1 MKKVLNKIFLV
12 ILLAFSTPVL
22 SQIDTVFWFAA
33 PWVTVGHASNVPV
46 VMRLSSFNNA
56 TTVRVRQPASTFDT
70 TFTIPANSLVSES
83 LSHLI
88 NNIENTPA
96 NTVLNRGI
104 KITSDFPITVVYEV
118 VTSGN
123 NPETYSMK
131 GQNGMGLEFV
141 CPFQTNGINWTFT
154 PTAKSQIDLVATQN
168 GTIVWITPKCAVVG
182 HAAGVT
188 YSIAL
193 NAGQTYN
200 IENVTNVANVA
211 GQNLSGTIVVSNKP
225 ICVSVTDD
233 SVRGVS
239 GCMDLMG
246 DQIVPVE
253 VVGTEYIIN
262 KGGLSAGEYEGA
274 YIVATENFTQ
284 ITINDG
290 TVTTKLMNK
299 GDTYY
304 YGIGQPLTYITGNKP
319 FYVIHASGFGCEL
332 GEAIIPPLNC
342 AGSDQVSFTR
352 TNTQTFILN
361 ILCKTTAKGNFL
373 LNGNATLVPAT
384 AFTVVPGTGGL
395 WSGAQISFT
404 TGQIPVGV
412 TNLLRNTHPTDD
424 LFSMGVING
433 GATTGC
439 LYHYMSSFL
448 RKVYTNAGVDKN
460 ICTASNTISL
470 NGSVTGGATTGIW
483 TTPNGTGTFGNA
495 TSLNTTYT
503 LSANDLNQS
512 QIKFILSSTGNCTP
526 KIDTMLL
533 NIYPSPIVDAGNNQ
547 TLCKNNITSIPL
559 TGSLQLAAGANW
571 TSSGTGSFGNSGA
584 LNTTYVPS
592 PADLAAGS
600 VKIKLTSTGSLNGCP
615 NRYDSL
621 MLTFTNP
628 PVVSVGADV
637 SVCANNATVTINGSV
652 SGSST
657 TGIWSGGVGTYNSSN
672 TALTA
677 TYVPTPTEI
686 SAGSVKLILSS
697 TNNGNC
703 KTVKDSMTVTFT
715 SAPSVSAGSDLSV
728 CKNNI
733 ATVLSGAVGGP
744 TSTGIWTGGLGT
756 FNPSNTGLNS
766 IYTPSASELAAGS
779 LTLTLSST
787 NNNNCNQVTDNVVI
801 NFTNPPVV
809 NAGIDLSVCKNN
821 LASILSGTVSG
832 PTTSGIWSGGSG
844 TFNPGTSVLNS
855 TYTPSAAEITAGVVT
870 LTLTSTANGNCNA
883 VTDVMQINLTNAP
896 TVSAGADVNSC
907 KNNANT
913 VLSGVVSGP
922 TTTGTWMGGSGSFNP
937 GNSALTSTYT
947 PSAAELT
954 AGVVTLTLTSTN
966 NGNCN
971 AVTDV
976 VQINFTAAPNA
987 NAGIDISS
995 CKNNPAVTL
1004 AGNVSGATTTGVWSG
1019 GTGTFNPN
1027 NSTLNS
1033 IYNPSAA
1040 ELTAGSVTLTLAST
1054 GNGNCI
1060 ASTDNVVI
1068 NFTNPPVVN
1077 AGIDLSVCKN
1087 NLASILSGTVSGPTT
1102 SGIWSGGSGTFNPG
1116 TSVLNSTYTPSAA
1129 EITAGVVTLTLT
1141 STANGNCNAVTDVMQ
1156 INLTNAP
1163 TVSAGADVN
1172 SCKNNANTV
1181 LSGVVSGPTTTGT
1194 WMGGSGSFNPGNSA
1208 LTSTYTPSAAELTAG
1223 VVTLTLTSTNNGN
1236 CNAVTDVVQINFTAA
1251 PNANAGI
1258 DISSCKNNPAV
1269 TLAGNVSGATTTGV
1283 WSGGTGT
1290 FNPNNSTLNSIYN
1303 PSAAEL
1309 TAGSVTLTLA
1319 STGNGNCI
1327 ASTDNVVIN
1336 FTNPPVVNAGIDLS
1350 VCKNNLASILSGTV
1364 SGPTTSGIWSG
1375 GSGTFNPGSSVLN
1388 STYTPSAAE
1397 ITAGVVTLT
1406 LTSTA
1411 NGNCNAV
1418 TDVMQINL
1426 TNAPTVSAGAD
1437 VNSCKNNANTV
1448 LSGVVSGPTT
1458 TGTWMGGSGSF
1469 NPGNSA
1475 LTSTYTPSAAELT
1488 AGVVT
1493 LTLTSTNNGNCN
1505 AVTDVVQINFTA
1517 APNANAGIDISSCK
1531 NNPAV
1536 TLAGNVSGA
1545 TTTGVWSGGTGTFNP
1560 NNSTLNSIYNPS
1572 AAELTAGSVTLTLA
1586 STGNG
1591 NCIASTDNV
1600 VINFTNPPVVNAGID
1615 LSVCKNNSSTVLSGF
1630 VTGLTTTGVWSGGSG
1645 TFNPGSSVLNS
1656 TYTPSAS
1663 EIAAGVVTLTL
1674 TSTANGN
1681 CNAVTDVM
1689 QISLTNAPT
1698 VNAGSD
1704 VFACENN
1711 INSVLSGVISGPT
1724 TTGVW
1729 TGGAGTFNPGNSV
1742 LTTTYTPTAAE
1753 IASGFVT
1760 LTLSSTNNGNCNAV
1774 TDIVQINFTGA
1785 PAVSAGTD
1793 ITVCE
1798 NNPTSILTGLISG
1811 PTTTGIWNGGAGTFN
1826 PSNTDL
1832 NSIYTPSASELAAG
1846 SVTLTL
1852 ASTNN
1857 GSCNQVLDTVIIN
1870 FTNAPSV
1877 NAGADLNLCENNAST
1892 VLTGLVN
1899 GPTTTGVWSGG
1910 SGTYNPSNS
1919 VLNATYTPSS
1929 SELSAGFAN
1938 LYLTS
1943 TNNGTCNQ
1951 VIDTVVISFNNAPV
1965 VLAGPDI
1972 SVCANNPTVSI
1983 SGTVSAGSTTGIW
1996 SGNGSGLFSP
2006 STSSLNVTYLLS
2018 PADVAQGSIII
2029 KLTSTNNGNCN
2040 SVYDS
2045 LIVNVTPKPIVNAG
2059 LNDTV
2064 CSSNIFVPIN
2074 GSVTGGASAGIWSTI
2089 GSGTFG
2095 NNGNLNTV
2103 YILGQAD
2110 TTAGQVKLIL
2120 TSTGGS
2126 CLPETDTVLIVISKA
2141 PYVNSGADQIVCDNQ
2156 LVTLTGN
2163 VNGLTNT
2170 GIWTTLGT
2178 GVFAPNDSLLTTF
2191 YQPSA
2196 LDIANGSV
2204 KILLTST
2211 YNKGC
2216 LPVKDTI
2223 DISFKTSPNA
2233 DFSTNNVCVSNLA
2246 TFTDLSSTPSGT
2258 ITSWHWDFG
2267 DFLTSSN
2274 TSTTHQYTSGGN
2286 YNVTHV
2292 AQNANGCTDTVRKPI
2307 EIYFLPQ
2314 AQFYQ
2319 NVACVGNATQFTDS
2333 TKTLSGTIQNWLWD
2347 FGDGQTSTFQ
2357 NPAHGFSSSIS
2368 YTVSLVVTSSYGC
2381 KDTVQ
2386 KTITVVPGP
2395 NADFSINPNPV
2406 EALET
2411 VTFTDLSSGPNSLV
2425 NWYWAFGDST
2435 VSNSQNTTHVYE
2447 SQGDYSVLLVVK
2459 DLSGCIDSVQ
2469 KDISI
2474 ILLPDVPTA
2483 FSPNGDGQNDLFLVR
2498 GGPFKTINVR
2508 VYNNWGQ
2515 LIFETND
2522 QLQGW
2527 DGKFKDVDQP
2537 VGVFVWVV
2545 EVEMINGKKV
2555 KETGDV
2561 TLLR

>member
-1 MKKVLNKIFLV
+1 MKKVLNKILLI
-12 ILLAFSTPVL
+12 ILLAFSTPVI

-46 VMRLSSFNNA
+46 VMRLSSFNNL

-262 KGGLSAGEYEGA
+262 KGGLSAGEFEGA

-290 TVTTKLMNK
+290 AVTTKLLNK

-304 YGIGQPLTYITGNKP
+304 YGTTQPLTYITGDKP

-361 ILCKTTAKGNFL
+361 ILCKTSAKGNFL
-373 LNGNATLVPAT
+373 LNGSATLVPAT
-384 AFTVVPGTGGL
+384 SFSIVPGTGGL
-395 WSGAQISFT
+395 WSGAQISYT
-404 TGQIPVGV
+404 TTQIPVGI
-412 TNLLRNTHPTDD
+412 TNLLRNTHPTDN

-448 RKVYTNAGVDKN
+448 RKVYTDAGVDKN

-470 NGSVTGGATTGIW
+470 NGSVTGGSTTGIW
-483 TTPNGTGTFGNA
+483 TTPNGTGTFGNT

-533 NIYPSPIVDAGNNQ
+533 NVYPSPIVDAGNNQ

-592 PADLAAGS
+592 PADLSSGS

-621 MLTFTNP
+621 MITFTNP

-637 SVCANNATVTINGSV
+637 SVCANNATVAINGSV
-652 SGSST
+652 SGTST
-657 TGIWSGGVGTYNSSN
+657 TGIWSGGIGTYNSSN

-686 SAGSVKLILSS
+686 SSGSVKIILSS

-703 KTVKDSMTVTFT
+703 KQVKDSMIVTFT
-715 SAPSVSAGSDLSV
+715 SAPSVSAGSDLSI
-728 CKNNI
+728 CKNNV

-744 TSTGIWTGGLGT
+744 TSTGIWSGGLGT

-766 IYTPSASELAAGS
+766 IYTPSAAEIAAGS

-787 NNNNCNQVTDNVVI
+787 NNTNCNQVTDNVII

-809 NAGIDLSVCKNN
+809 NAGLDLSVCKNK
-821 LASILSGTVSG
+821 LASILSGAVSG

-844 TFNPGTSVLNS
+844 TFNPGSSVLNS
-855 TYTPSAAEITAGVVT
+855 TYTPSAAELTAGVVT

-913 VLSGVVSGP
+913 VLSGVISGP
-922 TTTGTWMGGSGSFNP
+922 TTTGTWIGGSGSFNP

-947 PSAAELT
+947 PSATELT

-971 AVTDV
+971 AVTDI
-976 VQINFTAAPNA
+976 VQINFTASPNA
-987 NAGIDISS
+987 NAGLDISA

-1004 AGNVSGATTTGVWSG
+1004 SGLVSGATTTGSWSG
-1019 GTGTFNPN
+1019 GAGTFNPN

-1060 ASTDNVVI
+1060 ASTDNIII
-1068 NFTNPPVVN
+1068 NFTNPPLVN
-1077 AGIDLSVCKN
+1077 AGLDLSVCKN
-1087 NLASILSGTVSGPTT
+1087 NSSSILSGFVSGPT
-1102 SGIWSGGSGTFNPG
+1102 
-1116 TSVLNSTYTPSAA
+1116 ST
-1129 EITAGVVTLTLT
+1129 
-1141 STANGNCNAVTDVMQ
+1141 
-1156 INLTNAP
+1156 
-1163 TVSAGADVN
+1163 
-1172 SCKNNANTV
+1172 
-1181 LSGVVSGPTTTGT
+1181 
-1194 WMGGSGSFNPGNSA
+1194 
-1208 LTSTYTPSAAELTAG
+1208 
-1223 VVTLTLTSTNNGN
+1223 
-1236 CNAVTDVVQINFTAA
+1236 
-1251 PNANAGI
+1251 
-1258 DISSCKNNPAV
+1258 
-1269 TLAGNVSGATTTGV
+1269 
-1283 WSGGTGT
+1283 
-1290 FNPNNSTLNSIYN
+1290 
-1303 PSAAEL
+1303 
-1309 TAGSVTLTLA
+1309 
-1319 STGNGNCI
+1319 
-1327 ASTDNVVIN
+1327 
-1336 FTNPPVVNAGIDLS
+1336 
-1350 VCKNNLASILSGTV
+1350 
-1364 SGPTTSGIWSG
+1364 GIWSG

-1397 ITAGVVTLT
+1397 LTAGVVTLT

-1411 NGNCNAV
+1411 NGNCNAI

-1426 TNAPTVSAGAD
+1426 TNAPAVSAGA
-1437 VNSCKNNANTV
+1437 
-1448 LSGVVSGPTT
+1448 
-1458 TGTWMGGSGSF
+1458 
-1469 NPGNSA
+1469 
-1475 LTSTYTPSAAELT
+1475 
-1488 AGVVT
+1488 
-1493 LTLTSTNNGNCN
+1493 
-1505 AVTDVVQINFTA
+1505 
-1517 APNANAGIDISSCK
+1517 
-1531 NNPAV
+1531 
-1536 TLAGNVSGA
+1536 
-1545 TTTGVWSGGTGTFNP
+1545 
-1560 NNSTLNSIYNPS
+1560 
-1572 AAELTAGSVTLTLA
+1572 
-1586 STGNG
+1586 
-1591 NCIASTDNV
+1591 
-1600 VINFTNPPVVNAGID
+1600 
-1615 LSVCKNNSSTVLSGF
+1615 
-1630 VTGLTTTGVWSGGSG
+1630 
-1645 TFNPGSSVLNS
+1645 
-1656 TYTPSAS
+1656 
-1663 EIAAGVVTLTL
+1663 
-1674 TSTANGN
+1674 
-1681 CNAVTDVM
+1681 
-1689 QISLTNAPT
+1689 
-1698 VNAGSD
+1698 D

-1711 INSVLSGVISGPT
+1711 INSILTGVVSGPT
-1724 TTGVW
+1724 TSGVW
-1729 TGGAGTFNPGNSV
+1729 TGGAGTFNPGNSA

-1760 LTLSSTNNGNCNAV
+1760 LTLSSTNNGNCNSV
-1774 TDIVQINFTGA
+1774 NDIVQINFTGA

-1798 NNPTSILTGLISG
+1798 NSPTSILTGLISG
-1811 PTTTGIWNGGAGTFN
+1811 PTTTGIWNGGNGTFN

-1832 NSIYTPSASELAAG
+1832 NSIYNPSAAELAAG

-1852 ASTNN
+1852 TSTNN
-1857 GSCNQVLDTVIIN
+1857 GSCNQVLDTVVIN

-1877 NAGADLNLCENNAST
+1877 NAGSDLNLCKNNAST

-1899 GPTTTGVWSGG
+1899 GPTSTGVWSGG
-1910 SGTYNPSNS
+1910 SGTYNPNNS

-1983 SGTVSAGSTTGIW
+1983 SGSVSIGSTTGIW

-2006 STSSLNVTYLLS
+2006 STNSLNVTYLLS
-2018 PADVAQGSIII
+2018 PADVAQGSVII

-2040 SVYDS
+2040 AVYDS
-2045 LIVNVTPKPIVNAG
+2045 LIVNVTPKPMVDAG
-2059 LNDTV
+2059 LNDTI
-2064 CSSNIFVPIN
+2064 CSSNIFIPIN
-2074 GSVTGGASAGIWSTI
+2074 GTITGGASSGIWSTV
-2089 GSGTFG
+2089 GNGTFG
-2095 NNGNLNTV
+2095 NNSNLNTV
-2103 YILGQAD
+2103 YMLGQAD

-2141 PYVNSGADQIVCDNQ
+2141 PFVNSGANQLVCDNQ
-2156 LVTLTGN
+2156 LVTLTGSI
-2163 VNGLTNT
+2163 NGLTNT

-2178 GVFAPNDSLLTTF
+2178 GVFSPNDSLLTTF

-2196 LDIANGSV
+2196 LDIASGSV
-2204 KILLTST
+2204 QILLTST

-2267 DFLTSSN
+2267 DFLTSTN

-2286 YNVTHV
+2286 YTVTHV
-2292 AQNANGCTDTVRKPI
+2292 AQNANGCTDTIRKPI

-2333 TKTLSGTIQNWLWD
+2333 TKTLSGSIQNWLWN

-2357 NPAHGFSSSIS
+2357 NPAHGFSSSIT
-2368 YTVSLVVTSSYGC
+2368 YTVSLIVTSSYGC
-2381 KDTVQ
+2381 KDTVE
-2386 KTITVVPGP
+2386 KTLTVVPGP

-2411 VTFTDLSSGPNSLV
+2411 VTFTDQSSGPNSLV

-2435 VSNSQNTTHVYE
+2435 VSNSQNTTHVYG

-2527 DGKFKDVDQP
+2527 DGKFKEVEQP

-2545 EVEMINGKKV
+2545 EVEMINGKKI

>member
-1 MKKVLNKIFLV
+1 MKKVLNKLLLIL
-12 ILLAFSTPVL
+12 LLAFSTPVL

-46 VMRLSSFNNA
+46 VMRLSSFGNA

-104 KITSDFPITVVYEV
+104 KISSDFPITVVYEV

-154 PTAKSQIDLVATQN
+154 PTAKSQIDIVATQN
-168 GTIVWITPKCAVVG
+168 GTVVWITPKCAVVG

-188 YSIAL
+188 YSVAL
-193 NAGQTYN
+193 NAGQTYD

-225 ICVSVTDD
+225 ISVSVTDD

-262 KGGLSAGEYEGA
+262 KGGLSAGEFEGA

-290 TVTTKLMNK
+290 TITTKLLNK

-304 YGIGQPLTYITGNKP
+304 YGTGQVLTYITGDKP

-361 ILCKTTAKGNFL
+361 ILCKTASKGNFL
-373 LNGNATLVPAT
+373 LNGSATLVPAS

-404 TGQIPVGV
+404 TGQIAIGV
-412 TNLLRNTHPTDD
+412 TNLLKNTNATDN

-448 RKVYTNAGVDKN
+448 RKVYTDAGIDKN
-460 ICTASNTISL
+460 ICTATNTISL

-483 TTPNGTGTFGNA
+483 TTPNGTGTFGNVN
-495 TSLNTTYT
+495 SLNTTYT

-512 QIKFILSSTGNCTP
+512 QIKFILSSTGNCKP

-533 NIYPSPIVDAGNNQ
+533 NVYPSPIVDAGNNL

-559 TGSLQLAAGANW
+559 NGSLQLAAGANW

-592 PADLAAGS
+592 PSDLAGS
-600 VKIKLTSTGSLNGCP
+600 SIKIKLTSTGSLNGCP

-621 MLTFTNP
+621 IITLTNP
-628 PVVSVGADV
+628 PVVTVGNDV
-637 SVCANNATVTINGSV
+637 SVCANNATVAITGSV
-652 SGSST
+652 TGASS
-657 TGIWSGGVGTYNSSN
+657 TGIWSNGIGTYNSSN

-697 TNNGNC
+697 TSNGNC
-703 KTVKDSMTVTFT
+703 KQVKDSMTVTFT
-715 SAPSVSAGSDLSV
+715 SAPAVNAGADLSI

-733 ATVLSGAVGGP
+733 ATVLSGAIAGP
-744 TSTGIWTGGLGT
+744 TSTGIWTGGSGT
-756 FNPSNTGLNS
+756 FNPNNTTLNS
-766 IYTPSASELAAGS
+766 IYTPSASELTAGS
-779 LTLTLSST
+779 VTLTLSST
-787 NNNNCNQVTDNVVI
+787 NNNNCNQVTDKVII
-801 NFTNPPVV
+801 NFTNAPTV
-809 NAGIDLSVCKNN
+809 NAGLDLSICKNK
-821 LASILSGTVSG
+821 LASVLSGTVSG
-832 PTTSGIWSGGSG
+832 PTTSGVWSGGSG
-844 TFNPGTSVLNS
+844 SFNPGSSVLNA
-855 TYTPSAAEITAGVVT
+855 TYTPSASEITAGVVT

-896 TVSAGADVNSC
+896 TVNAGADINSC

-913 VLSGVVSGP
+913 VLTGVVSGP
-922 TTTGTWMGGSGSFNP
+922 TTTGNWIGGSGSFNP
-937 GNSALTSTYT
+937 GSSALTSTYT
-947 PSAAELT
+947 PTAAELA
-954 AGVVTLTLTSTN
+954 AGVVTLTLSSTN

-976 VQINFTAAPNA
+976 VQINFTAAPSA
-987 NAGIDISS
+987 NAGLDIST
-995 CKNNPAVTL
+995 CKNNPSATL
-1004 AGNVSGATTTGVWSG
+1004 SGLVSGATATGAWSG
-1019 GTGTFNPN
+1019 GAGSYNPS
-1027 NSTLNS
+1027 NSVLNS
-1033 IYNPSAA
+1033 IYTPNAA
-1040 ELTAGSVTLTLAST
+1040 ELAAGSVTLTLTST
-1054 GNGNCI
+1054 ANGNCI
-1060 ASTDNVVI
+1060 ASTDNLVI
-1068 NFTNPPVVN
+1068 NFTNAPTVN
-1077 AGIDLSVCKN
+1077 AGLDLSICKN
-1087 NLASILSGTVSGPTT
+1087 KLASVLSGTVSGPTT
-1102 SGIWSGGSGTFNPG
+1102 SGVWSGGSGSFNPG
-1116 TSVLNSTYTPSAA
+1116 SSVLNATYTPSAS

-1163 TVSAGADVN
+1163 TVNAGADIN

-1181 LSGVVSGPTTTGT
+1181 LTGVVSGPTTTGN
-1194 WMGGSGSFNPGNSA
+1194 WIGGSGSFNPGSSA
-1208 LTSTYTPSAAELTAG
+1208 LTSTYTPTAAELAAG
-1223 VVTLTLTSTNNGN
+1223 VVTLTLSSTNNGN

-1251 PNANAGI
+1251 PSANAGL
-1258 DISSCKNNPAV
+1258 DISACKNNPSA
-1269 TLAGNVSGATTTGV
+1269 TLSGLVSGVTTTGA
-1283 WSGGTGT
+1283 WSGGAGSY
-1290 FNPNNSTLNSIYN
+1290 NPSNSVLNSIYTPN
-1303 PSAAEL
+1303 AAEL
-1309 TAGSVTLTLA
+1309 AAGSVTLTLT
-1319 STGNGNCI
+1319 STANGNCI
-1327 ASTDNVVIN
+1327 ASTDNLVIN
-1336 FTNPPVVNAGIDLS
+1336 FTNAPTVNAGLDLS
-1350 VCKNNLASILSGTV
+1350 ACKNNAGTSLSGIVT
-1364 SGPTTSGIWSG
+1364 GPTISGIWSG
-1375 GSGTFNPGSSVLN
+1375 GSGSFNPSSSVLN
-1388 STYTPSAAE
+1388 ATYTPSASE

-1426 TNAPTVSAGAD
+1426 TNAP
-1437 VNSCKNNANTV
+1437 N
-1448 LSGVVSGPTT
+1448 
-1458 TGTWMGGSGSF
+1458 
-1469 NPGNSA
+1469 
-1475 LTSTYTPSAAELT
+1475 
-1488 AGVVT
+1488 
-1493 LTLTSTNNGNCN
+1493 
-1505 AVTDVVQINFTA
+1505 
-1517 APNANAGIDISSCK
+1517 
-1531 NNPAV
+1531 
-1536 TLAGNVSGA
+1536 
-1545 TTTGVWSGGTGTFNP
+1545 
-1560 NNSTLNSIYNPS
+1560 
-1572 AAELTAGSVTLTLA
+1572 
-1586 STGNG
+1586 
-1591 NCIASTDNV
+1591 
-1600 VINFTNPPVVNAGID
+1600 
-1615 LSVCKNNSSTVLSGF
+1615 
-1630 VTGLTTTGVWSGGSG
+1630 
-1645 TFNPGSSVLNS
+1645 
-1656 TYTPSAS
+1656 
-1663 EIAAGVVTLTL
+1663 
-1674 TSTANGN
+1674 
-1681 CNAVTDVM
+1681 
-1689 QISLTNAPT
+1689 

-1711 INSVLSGVISGPT
+1711 INSVLSGIISGPT

-1753 IASGFVT
+1753 VAAGFVT
-1760 LTLSSTNNGNCNAV
+1760 LSLQSTNNGNCNAV
-1774 TDIVQINFTGA
+1774 MDVVQINFTGA
-1785 PAVSAGTD
+1785 PAVIAGTD
-1793 ITVCE
+1793 ISSCE
-1798 NNPTSILTGLISG
+1798 NNPSSILSGIVSG
-1811 PTTTGIWNGGAGTFN
+1811 PTTTGIWSGGSGNYN

-1832 NSIYTPSASELAAG
+1832 NSIYIPSASELAAG

-1852 ASTNN
+1852 TSTNN
-1857 GSCNQVLDTVIIN
+1857 GSCNQVMDTLVIN

-1877 NAGADLNLCENNAST
+1877 NAGSNLSLCKNNSST
-1892 VLTGLVN
+1892 ILTGVVT
-1899 GPTTTGVWSGG
+1899 GATSTGVWSGG
-1910 SGTYNPSNS
+1910 SGTYNPNNS

-1943 TNNGTCNQ
+1943 TNNGNCNQ
-1951 VIDTVVISFNNAPV
+1951 VIDTVVISFNDAPV
-1965 VLAGPDI
+1965 VLAGADV

-1983 SGTVSAGSTTGIW
+1983 SGTVSAGSTTGVW

-2006 STSSLNVTYLLS
+2006 STTSLNATYQLS
-2018 PADVAQGSIII
+2018 PADVAQGSVII

-2040 SVYDS
+2040 LVYDS
-2045 LIVNVTPKPIVNAG
+2045 LIVNVTPKPLVDAG
-2059 LNDTV
+2059 LNDTI
-2064 CSSNIFVPIN
+2064 CSSNVFIPVN
-2074 GSVTGGASAGIWSTI
+2074 GSVTGGANSGIWSTAGNGVF
-2089 GSGTFG
+2089 GSNT
-2095 NNGNLNTV
+2095 NLNTI
-2103 YILGQAD
+2103 YTLGQAD
-2110 TTAGQVKLIL
+2110 TLAGQVKLVL

-2126 CLPETDTVLIVISKA
+2126 CFPETDTVLIVISKA
-2141 PYVNSGADQIVCDNQ
+2141 PFVNSGSNQLICDNQ
-2156 LVTLTGN
+2156 LATLTGN
-2163 VNGLTNT
+2163 VSGLTNT

-2178 GVFAPNDSLLTTF
+2178 GAFSPSDSLLTTF

-2204 KILLTST
+2204 QIFLTST
-2211 YNKGC
+2211 DNKGC
-2216 LPVKDTI
+2216 LPVKDTVT
-2223 DISFKTSPNA
+2223 ISFKTSPIA
-2233 DFSTNNVCVSNLA
+2233 DFSTGNVCVYNAASFN
-2246 TFTDLSSTPSGT
+2246 DLSTTPSNT
-2258 ITSWHWDFG
+2258 ITAWSWDFG
-2267 DFLTSSN
+2267 DFITSSSTN
-2274 TSTTHQYTSGGN
+2274 TTHLYSSGGT
-2286 YNVTHV
+2286 YTVTHV
-2292 AQNANGCTDTVRKPI
+2292 AQNANGCTDTVRKPL
-2307 EIYFLPQ
+2307 EIYYLPQ

-2333 TKTLSGTIQNWLWD
+2333 TKTLSGTIQNWLWN
-2347 FGDGQTSTFQ
+2347 FGDGQTSNLQ
-2357 NPAHGFSSSIS
+2357 NPAHGFSSSTS
-2368 YTVSLVVTSSYGC
+2368 YTVSLIVTSSFGC

-2386 KTITVVPGP
+2386 KTLTVVPGP
-2395 NADFSINPNPV
+2395 HADFNINPNPI

-2411 VTFTDLSSGPNSLV
+2411 ATFTDLSSGPNPLT
-2425 NWYWAFGDST
+2425 NWYWAFGDSAVANT
-2435 VSNSQNTTHVYE
+2435 QNTEHVYG
-2447 SQGDYSVLLVVK
+2447 SQGSYSVLLVVK

-2474 ILLPDVPTA
+2474 VLLPDVPTA

-2537 VGVFVWVV
+2537 LGVFVWVV
-2545 EVEMINGKKV
+2545 EVEMINGKKI